1 MSQTPEEAWAIGL
14 DVGGTK
20 TAGGLVRFPSG
31 EVIAR
36 RRVLTGEGRSA
47 EEILTDAVEMALELA
62 GAMPAGGCLA
72 GVGLGVPELVD
83 LNGQITTGSVIDW
96 RSVLLA
102 DRFIG
107 IGPVWAEADVRA
119 AALAEAMFGAG
130 RPYRLF
136 VYVSI
141 GTGISSTFVQDGRPY
156 AGARGNALVL
166 ASSPVSTLCPKCETW
181 VRTTVEQFASGPG
194 IVRRCN
200 LGQPAP
206 ASQAEH
212 VLAAANRGDPSE
224 ARVVREAGEAL
235 GAGVGFLVNVL
246 DPQAVVVGGGL
257 GLAGGLYWETLVN
270 STRRHVWAG
279 ATRDLPI
286 IPAALGSDAGFV
298 GAAAHAWLRSR
309 VV

>member
-36 RRVLTGEGRSA
+36 RRVPTGELRSA
-47 EEILTDAVEMALELA
+47 SEILTDAVEMARELA
-62 GAMPAGGCLA
+62 RAVPAGGRLA
-72 GVGLGVPELVD
+72 GIGLGVPELVD

-96 RSVLLA
+96 RSEPLA
-102 DRFIG
+102 NRFSG

-119 AALAEAMFGAG
+119 AALAEAIFGAG
-130 RPYRLF
+130 RPYQLF

-166 ASSPVSTLCPKCETW
+166 ASSPLSTLCPQCETW
-181 VRTTVEQFASGPG
+181 VRTTLEEFASGPG
-194 IVRRCN
+194 IARRYN
-200 LGQPAP
+200 LGQPATS

-212 VLAAANRGDPSE
+212 VLAAASRGDPS
-224 ARVVREAGEAL
+224 AAQIVREAGEAL

-246 DPQAVVVGGGL
+246 DPQAVVIGGGL
-257 GLAGGLYWETLVN
+257 GLAGGLYWETLVE
-270 STRRHVWAG
+270 STRRHIWAD

-286 IPAALGSDAGFV
+286 LPAALASDAGFV
-298 GAAAHAWLRSR
+298 GAAAHAWLRSG
-309 VV
+309 